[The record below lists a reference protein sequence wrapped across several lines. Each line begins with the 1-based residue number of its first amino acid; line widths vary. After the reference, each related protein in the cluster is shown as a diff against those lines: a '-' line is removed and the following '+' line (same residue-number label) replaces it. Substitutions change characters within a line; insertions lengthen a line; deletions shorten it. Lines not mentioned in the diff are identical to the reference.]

1 MAGGDNDNND
11 ANIAGDDNVDNDC
24 EYDDCMVVTMIMIST
39 VLTMLMMMT
48 INMIMIT
55 MKTIM
60 LMISAIMTMMM
71 MMINTSNVI
80 CSVYLVANVVVC
92 KIFEQS

>member
-1 MAGGDNDNND
+1 MAGGDNNNND
-11 ANIAGDDNVDNDC
+11 ANIFGDDSVDNDC
-24 EYDDCMVVTMIMIST
+24 EYDDCMVVTMLMIST
-39 VLTMLMMMT
+39 VLTLLMMMT

-71 MMINTSNVI
+71 IKTSNVI